1 MILGVSW
8 TSQFIFALISFAFGL
23 GGGIIS
29 RLFFIKNKLNKVEQG
44 LVDFFATI
52 SLALVYLLSVEVGG
66 KGQLTLYSLATF
78 LLGIFCFNY
87 LWCKIAHSLR
97 ARWRSRK
104 ASKK

>member
-1 MILGVSW
+1 MEQIKEE
-8 TSQFIFALISFAFGL
+8 QFEEKVL
-23 GGGIIS
+23 
-29 RLFFIKNKLNKVEQG
+29 KNQKPV

-66 KGQLTLYSLATF
+66 KGQLTLYSLASF

-87 LWCKIAHSLR
+87 LWGKIAHSLR
-97 ARWRSRK
+97 ARWRGRK